1 MGIKQ
6 FPYTLWVLKTTEAI
20 YNPIDGSW
28 SDDSEEWVKVSK
40 CRDEGNGGGSRIIT
54 TDSEV
59 YIFGAVIYLPKN
71 SPSIELGAKIR
82 VLDKDGNTRL
92 EGDNKLFKKEQL
104 HARLW
109 V

>member
-6 FPYTLWVLKTTEAI
+6 FPYTLHAYQKSEST
-20 YNPIDGSW
+20 YNEEDGSW
-28 SDDSEEWVKVSK
+28 IPGTEEWVIVSK
-40 CRDEGNGGGSRIIT
+40 CRDEGNGGGNRIVT
-54 TDSEV
+54 TDGEIYV
-59 YIFGAVIYLPKN
+59 FGAVVYLPKS
-71 SPSIELGAKIR
+71 SPNVALGARIK
-82 VLDKDGNTRL
+82 VTDKDGNIRL